1 MPELPEVETIRR
13 GLLKYLPGRKIAH
26 IEVKCPKLLI
36 NCSAEELERT
46 LKGQSYADLN
56 RLGKI
61 LIIKCG
67 RHSLLVRLGMTG
79 QLTFRDP
86 EKPDSNEFK
95 IHPVTGLQRNE
106 SQFAPDK
113 HTHIILSHEDGTS
126 LCYRDIRKFGRWYLY
141 ANEALDSSPELMS
154 LGPDPFRADYTLENL
169 RKSLH
174 KTARAI
180 KTALLDQSVVCGL
193 GNIYADE
200 ALFAA
205 KILPQR
211 PAGSLTEAELE
222 RLYAAVKPI
231 LQSSIDNRGTT
242 FSDYRDADGNKG
254 ENVGSLKVYGR
265 SGKACPLCGETLVKA
280 SIGGRTSTWC
290 PKCQH

>member
-13 GLLKYLPGRKIAH
+13 GLLKYLPGRKIAG
-26 IEVKCPKLLI
+26 IEIKCPKLLI
-36 NCSAEELERT
+36 NCSAADLERS
-46 LKGQSYADLN
+46 LSGQSYADLD

-61 LIIKCG
+61 LIIKCE

-86 EKPDSNEFK
+86 ELPDHNEFK

-106 SQFAPDK
+106 SQYSPDK
-113 HTHIILSHEDGTS
+113 HTHIIIAHEDGTS

-141 ANEALDSSPELMS
+141 ANGDLDASPELKS
-154 LGPDPFRADYTLENL
+154 LGPDPFRCDYTLENL
-169 RKSLH
+169 REALRRTS
-174 KTARAI
+174 RAV
-180 KTALLDQSVVCGL
+180 KTALLDQSIICGL

-200 ALFAA
+200 VLFAA
-205 KILPQR
+205 KIQPLR
-211 PAGSLTEAELE
+211 PADSLSDEELE
-222 RLYAAVKPI
+222 RIYSAVKPI

-254 ENVGSLKVYGR
+254 ENVSSLKVYGR
-265 SGKACPLCGETLVKA
+265 GGKNCLHCGETLNKA
-280 SIGGRTSTWC
+280 SVGGRTSTWC